1 MTKFLNFTVAETS
14 GRTFELPLEK
24 AVEIVKQMQEDE
36 YYDGQEVDLENSYE
50 VANFLMNFGLD
61 EIAKYELSNDY
72 VDLVLAD
79 NKIYEGN
86 D

>member
-1 MTKFLNFTVAETS
+1 MKYLNFTVAETS
-14 GRTFELPLEK
+14 GRTFELPLDK
-24 AVEIVKQMQEDE
+24 AKEIIKRLKEDDYLSDE
-36 YYDGQEVDLENSYE
+36 EVDLDDDYE

-79 NKIYEGN
+79 HKVFEQG
-86 D
+86 